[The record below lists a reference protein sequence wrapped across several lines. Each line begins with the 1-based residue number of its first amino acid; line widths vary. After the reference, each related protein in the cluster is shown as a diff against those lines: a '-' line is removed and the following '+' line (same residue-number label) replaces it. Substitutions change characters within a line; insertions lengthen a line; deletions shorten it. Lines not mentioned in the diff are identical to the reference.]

1 MTLNDFVVFAQAN
14 GQASAK
20 FFAKFEESDIYVGI
34 SKIAGKIRGRLMLMK
49 ESNNQIV
56 ILNRE
61 GLLLFCVLCQMKNNN
76 RPGKIRGFFIV

>member
-1 MTLNDFVVFAQAN
+1 MVLGIGGTKMTLNDFVVFAQAN

-61 GLLLFCVLCQMKNNN
+61 ETSAVL
-76 RPGKIRGFFIV
+76 RSLPDEE